1 MRISDWS
8 SDVCSSDLA
17 DTTARGGNQQIAVPA
32 HRNRANAVVAQL
44 GDFTATEGA
53 KLLAVVAHQPF
64 PGSEPQVAFRS
75 LRDAVDL
82 IVRKPVAGRPH
93 LARIG
98 RQRLAV
104 DSGSRVGR

>member
-8 SDVCSSDLA
+8 SDVCSSDL
-17 DTTARGGNQQIAVPA
+17 TARGGNQQIAVPA

-82 IVRKPVAGRPH
+82 IVREPVARSEE
-93 LARIG
+93 R
-98 RQRLAV
+98 
-104 DSGSRVGR
+104 RVGKECVSTCKFRWSPHH